1 MQTAQKYVIFFDIE
15 SGGIPSKDKLAFY
28 GIPLIEI
35 SFVVVDMLKLEIV
48 DKVEITFPYMYFD
61 NLEYSMQAQE
71 VHGITPEMQKS
82 KAVTLKEAHK
92 QIKDLFAEYKN
103 PRLKCT
109 LCGHNSVGFDTPFL
123 KNFFEHMNDNLDN
136 YVLFNVDTM
145 MLAQWAA
152 LEQENYK
159 LGTCT
164 NLYGIEL
171 VDAHRASTDTEATAK
186 LGIEFIKKLRGEGAS
201 VSEGGKKIRYRE
213 SFQIE
218 K

>member
-28 GIPLIEI
+28 DIPLIEI

-92 QIKDLFAEYKN
+92 QMKDMFAKYKN

-123 KNFFEHMNDNLDN
+123 KNYFEHK
-136 YVLFNVDTM
+136 
-145 MLAQWAA
+145 
-152 LEQENYK
+152 NYK
-159 LGTCT
+159 
-164 NLYGIEL
+164 
-171 VDAHRASTDTEATAK
+171 
-186 LGIEFIKKLRGEGAS
+186 
-201 VSEGGKKIRYRE
+201 
-213 SFQIE
+213 
-218 K
+218 